1 MKKFVYVTLFMA
13 LFSTSLWAQRG
24 GGDQK
29 REKVD
34 ALKIGFITKKLD
46 LSAEEAQKFWP
57 VYNKYHDELEKTRV
71 SLKALHMEYI
81 GRIDKLTAA
90 EAEKVLQE
98 MHQIKNKEL
107 EINQQYS
114 LEFKKVLPVQKVV
127 KLYLAEHEFKR
138 ELLRQLKGERRP

>member
-13 LFSTSLWAQRG
+13 LFSNPLWAQRG
-24 GGDQK
+24 RGDQK

-46 LSAEEAQKFWP
+46 LSEEEAQKFWP
-57 VYNKYHDELEKTRV
+57 VYNKYHDELEKTRL
-71 SLKALHMEYI
+71 SLKALHMENV
-81 GRIDKLTAA
+81 GKIDKLTPT

-98 MHQIKNKEL
+98 MHQIKNKEI

-127 KLYLAEHEFKR
+127 KLYVAEHEFKR
-138 ELLRQLKGERRP
+138 ELLRQLKAERRP